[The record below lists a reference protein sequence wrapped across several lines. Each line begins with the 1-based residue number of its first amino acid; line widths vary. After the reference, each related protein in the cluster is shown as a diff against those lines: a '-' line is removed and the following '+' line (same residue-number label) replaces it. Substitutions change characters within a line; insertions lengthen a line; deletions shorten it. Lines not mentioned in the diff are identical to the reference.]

1 MSDNNIT
8 NDNGSNNTMVIKY
21 WGVRG
26 SIPSPLTIE
35 QLREKETALI
45 KRIAADGGIEKL
57 FGAGCDSAKINSYLE
72 SLPLSL
78 TGTYGGDTTCF
89 EIQVK
94 DSPLIMIDAGTGARN
109 LGKVLL
115 GRLFAA
121 KNLNPLNTV
130 AAHNKDIYLFFTHYH
145 WDHLQ
150 GFPFFAPGFLPGDF
164 RVNLH
169 FYGKSNTRQRLSDV
183 LAGQQEYPN
192 FPVVWEDMP
201 CNKNCIELGRLEPNF
216 IQIGGAKVTYQELT
230 HPDSVFAYKI
240 ETGGKKF
247 VCATDT
253 EHKDTPDP
261 RLIKL
266 AKDADVLYYDCQ
278 YTPEEYVGTPG
289 TLTGALTKFDWGHST
304 YEWGVKNALAAGVKT
319 LVLGHHEPMRDDFQI
334 EKLMERAL
342 GYRDAQLALPQ
353 NDGKK
358 LDVIMGCQGLEQRL

>member
-1 MSDNNIT
+1 MSHAG
-8 NDNGSNNTMVIKY
+8 NDTMIIKY

-26 SIPSPLTIE
+26 SIPAPLTGE
-35 QLREKETALI
+35 QLYEKESALI
-45 KRIAADGGIEKL
+45 KRISADGGIEKL
-57 FGAGCDSAKINSYLE
+57 FGSNCDSDKIESYLK

-78 TGTYGGDTTCF
+78 SGTYGGDTTCF

-94 DSPLIMIDAGTGARN
+94 DSPLIMIDAGTGARG
-109 LGKVLL
+109 LGKTLL
-115 GRLFAA
+115 GRIFAA
-121 KNLNPLNTV
+121 GNLNPLNSV
-130 AAHNKDIYLFFTHYH
+130 ASYNKEIFLFFTHYH

-164 RVNLH
+164 RINLH

-216 IQIGGAKVTYQELT
+216 IQAGGAKVTYQELT

-240 ETGGKKF
+240 EAGDKKF

-253 EHKDTPDP
+253 EHKDSPDP

-266 AKDADVLYYDCQ
+266 ARNADVLYYDSQ
-278 YTPEEYVGTPG
+278 YTPAEYVGTPG

-304 YEWGVKNALAAGVKT
+304 YEWGIKNALAAGVKT
-319 LVLGHHEPMRDDFQI
+319 VVLGHHEPMRDDFKL
-334 EKLMERAL
+334 EELMEQAL
-342 GYRDAQLALPQ
+342 KYCGEQLKLPH
-353 NDGKK
+353 NEGKK
-358 LDVIMGCQGLEQRL
+358 LEVVMAYQGLEQRI

>member
-1 MSDNNIT
+1 MGENNSMI
-8 NDNGSNNTMVIKY
+8 VKY
-21 WGVRG
+21 WGLRG

-35 QLREKETALI
+35 QIREKETALI
-45 KRIAADGGIEKL
+45 KKIAADGGVEKL
-57 FGAGCDSAKINSYLE
+57 FGAEPDAKKIGDYLD

-78 TGTYGGDTTCF
+78 SGTYGGDTTCI

-115 GRLFAA
+115 GRLFGA
-121 KNLNPLNTV
+121 KNLNPLNSV
-130 AAHNKDIYLFFTHYH
+130 EKHNKDVYLFFTHYH

-150 GFPFFAPGFLPGDF
+150 GFPFFAPGFLPGGL
-164 RVNLH
+164 RVNIH
-169 FYGKSNTRQRLSDV
+169 FYGKSNTRQRLSEV

-201 CNKNCIELGRLEPNF
+201 CNKNCVELGRLEPNCV
-216 IQIGGAKVTYQELT
+216 QVGEAKVTYQELT

-240 ETGGKKF
+240 EAAGKKI

-261 RLIKL
+261 RLVNL
-266 AKDADVLYYDCQ
+266 AKGADILYYDCQ

-304 YEWGVKNALAAGVKT
+304 YEWAVKNALAAGVKT
-319 LVLGHHEPMRDDFQI
+319 VVLGHHEPMRDDFRLEEI
-334 EKLMERAL
+334 MARAL
-342 GYRDAQLALPQ
+342 AFRDEQVKLPQ
-353 NDGKK
+353 NEGKT
-358 LDVIMGCQGLEQRL
+358 LEVIMGYQGLEQKI